1 MSAQAPGRVNL
12 LGEHTDYNDG
22 FVLPVAIPQATTVQ
36 ARLADGYAVRSLNL
50 NQTCAFTLAQAPS
63 ERFALYSYGCIR
75 ELVERGIRVPPV
87 ELTVE
92 SDVPMG
98 VGLSSSAAL
107 EVATLRAL
115 RSLLAFEMDDVEV
128 AQLAQQ
134 AEVRYAGVHCG
145 IMDQM
150 ACSLARADR
159 ALFLDTRT
167 LERRMVALPADC
179 ETLVVDSGVPRSLA
193 QSGYNARRAE
203 CEDAA
208 RRLGVRALRDVHPEM
223 ALDALP
229 PPLARRVRHVTSEN
243 QRVLRA
249 IQGVS
254 AEVFG
259 QLMSASHGSLR
270 DDFEVSTPELDA
282 LVGALE
288 AEPGVYG
295 ARLTGAGFGG
305 ACVAL
310 CRAGAARE
318 AGTRA
323 LERYNGAGQQ
333 GRVVVPPIS

>member
-128 AQLAQQ
+128 AKLAQQ

-229 PPLARRVRHVTSEN
+229 PPLGRRVRHVTSEN

>member
-1 MSAQAPGRVNL
+1 
-12 LGEHTDYNDG
+12 
-22 FVLPVAIPQATTVQ
+22 
-36 ARLADGYAVRSLNL
+36 
-50 NQTCAFTLAQAPS
+50 
-63 ERFALYSYGCIR
+63 
-75 ELVERGIRVPPV
+75 
-87 ELTVE
+87 
-92 SDVPMG
+92 MG

-115 RSLLAFEMDDVEV
+115 RSLLGFEMDDVEI
-128 AQLAQQ
+128 AKLAQR
-134 AEVRYAGVHCG
+134 AEIRYAGVHCG

-223 ALDALP
+223 ALDVLP
-229 PPLARRVRHVTSEN
+229 PVLIRRVHHVTSEN
-243 QRVLRA
+243 RRVLRA
-249 IQGVS
+249 VDGVS

-259 QLMSASHGSLR
+259 QLMSASHVSLR

-282 LVGALE
+282 LVDALE

-318 AGTRA
+318 AATRA
-323 LERYNGAGQQ
+323 LERYNGG
-333 GRVVVPPIS
+333 GRKGHVVVPPR

>member
-229 PPLARRVRHVTSEN
+229 PPLGRRVRHVTSEN

>member
-1 MSAQAPGRVNL
+1 MSARAPGRVNL
-12 LGEHTDYNDG
+12 LGEHTDYNEG
-22 FVLPVAIPQATTVQ
+22 FVLPVAIPQATTVH
-36 ARLADGYAVRSLNL
+36 ARLADGYAVRSANL
-50 NQTCAFTLAQAPS
+50 EKSSTFTLDQPPG

-75 ELVERGIRVPPV
+75 ELTRRGIRVPPV

-115 RSLLAFEMDDVEV
+115 RSLLAFEMDDVEI
-128 AQLAQQ
+128 ARLAQQ
-134 AEVRYAGVHCG
+134 AEIRYAGVHCG

-150 ACSLARADR
+150 ACSLARTDK

-167 LERRMVALPADC
+167 LERRMVALPADAQ
-179 ETLVVDSGVPRSLA
+179 TLVVDSGVPRSLA
-193 QSGYNARRAE
+193 HSGYNARRAE
-203 CEDAA
+203 CDEAA
-208 RRLGVRALRDVHPEM
+208 RRLGVSALRDVHDEM

-229 PPLARRVRHVTSEN
+229 APLAKRVRHVTSEN

-249 IQGVS
+249 VEGVS
-254 AEVFG
+254 ADVFG
-259 QLMSASHGSLR
+259 QLMSASHVSLR

-282 LVGALE
+282 LVDALE
-288 AEPGVYG
+288 AEAGVYG

-310 CRAGAARE
+310 CGAGAARE

-323 LERYNGAGQQ
+323 LARYNGAGRQ
-333 GRVVVPPIS
+333 GRVVVPPAR